1 MRHASNVLAALP
13 PPTRPPTPLRLNLAP
28 VCFSRTAPECTT
40 VSTCTPWRALWS
52 TSCAPSRIQWKV
64 RLPFL
69 RDRPRVGGDVGGGGE
84 RSCSPKRPERFG
96 GGRWQAPAA
105 PRAVL
110 FFHTPAYFLPCLEL
124 NTFATS
130 CTLTRPSSS
139 WSCCYLTW
147 AEPTRGDTMVLLT
160 SLLRSACLIS
170 CRCEQEHK

>member
-1 MRHASNVLAALP
+1 MSCVECFGSAAP
-13 PPTRPPTPLRLNLAP
+13 HPPTYPAETKPHTCVFFQDRPRMYDSLNMHSLESSLIDIMRAEQDPMKSKAP
-28 VCFSRTAPECTT
+28 FFC
-40 VSTCTPWRALWS
+40 
-52 TSCAPSRIQWKV
+52 
-64 RLPFL
+64 
-69 RDRPRVGGDVGGGGE
+69 DRPRVGAGVGGGE
-84 RSCSPKRPERFG
+84 RSCSPKRPEWFG
-96 GGRWQAPAA
+96 GGRRQAPAA

-130 CTLTRPSSS
+130 CTQTRPSSS

-160 SLLRSACLIS
+160 SLLRSAFLIS